1 MLNRILNIFP
11 GLNGVRMLNFS
22 QHLVL
27 HKRVIAKKH
36 ADQLTHD
43 RNFNYDR
50 VSYKTC
56 QKGLNYCHSSGFSST
71 KLTK

>member
-1 MLNRILNIFP
+1 MLNRILSIFS

-27 HKRVIAKKH
+27 QKRVITKKL
-36 ADQLTHD
+36 ADQLTHH

-50 VSYKTC
+50 ASYKNG
-56 QKGLNYCHSSGFSST
+56 QRSLNYCHSSGFSST